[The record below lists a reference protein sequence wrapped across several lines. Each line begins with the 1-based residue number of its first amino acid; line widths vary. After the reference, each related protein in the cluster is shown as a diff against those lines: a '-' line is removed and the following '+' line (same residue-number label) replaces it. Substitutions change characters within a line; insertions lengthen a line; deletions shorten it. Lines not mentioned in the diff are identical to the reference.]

1 MDAEYTGQRG
11 ETGGETEQGGKRRRS
26 SVGEAQEAR
35 RNERGDHV
43 EGDEGNDDADV
54 AAALREGDV
63 EVAEEV
69 GTIS

>member
-1 MDAEYTGQRG
+1 MSGCRVHWLARRRDGRKRDAA
-11 ETGGETEQGGKRRRS
+11 RRS

-43 EGDEGNDDADV
+43 KGDEGNDDADV
-54 AAALREGDV
+54 AAALAEGNV

-69 GTIS
+69 TSGA